1 MQRDHWCEGLR
12 ARFCCGCQRLTLNIV
27 SSRVPYSSIL
37 LEPTKPR
44 RNIRVQNQKKRQPK
58 NCLCK
63 TSRSG
68 IDHPGVS
75 RTSFYTVFQYWATRE
90 EKKVAVTTKNLGDQN
105 GSYRRR
111 KTTGES
117 FLFINNTVNSL

>member
-1 MQRDHWCEGLR
+1 MTKNSKTKEKHLVNAKNHRCGGLR
-12 ARFCCGCQRLTLNIV
+12 TRFCCGCQRLTLNIV

-37 LEPTKPR
+37 PEPTKPR
-44 RNIRVQNQKKRQPK
+44 QNIRAQNQEKRQSE

-75 RTSFYTVFQYWATRE
+75 RTSFYTVFQY
-90 EKKVAVTTKNLGDQN
+90 
-105 GSYRRR
+105 
-111 KTTGES
+111 
-117 FLFINNTVNSL
+117 